1 MVVSKLSTNTDELK
15 SGLTHRNAGIGII
28 SNLTL
33 KVVEIMHF
41 SKYIKDQSYIH
52 IRKKEIRSLSYT

>member
-15 SGLTHRNAGIGII
+15 SGLTHRNADIGII

-33 KVVEIMHF
+33 KVVEMMHF
-41 SKYIKDQSYIH
+41 SKNRIRH
-52 IRKKEIRSLSYT
+52 IFT